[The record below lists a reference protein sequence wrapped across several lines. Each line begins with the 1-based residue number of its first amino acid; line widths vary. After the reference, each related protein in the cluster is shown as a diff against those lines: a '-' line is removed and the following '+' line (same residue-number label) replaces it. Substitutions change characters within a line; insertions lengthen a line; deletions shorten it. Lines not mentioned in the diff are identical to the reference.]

1 MAELLETYSKEPKE
15 RWVRD
20 EDKSKEQLLAEL
32 AALRKKLR
40 EPAGT
45 VDVGDHSDVG
55 DAGDADGAGDVG
67 DIGGVGDVG
76 DVGGASDRKRIA
88 DDLERRN
95 RQLEAMLHISE
106 SARLPGDFGLVF
118 NCIVDE
124 VGRATD
130 FEMVTLSTCDSTG
143 ENMLFL
149 ASIGIG
155 VDLGAHPFHVS
166 IDQTLCGTVVRTGC
180 KIIVPNVQESSEHY
194 NPKLEK
200 LGIKTFLCFPISIN
214 GSIWGALSLGRKSVS
229 PIEEPLVKWLV
240 NLTDQIGILIKG
252 KENERALRENEAL
265 LREVQKLANLG
276 HYVFDISKDSW
287 KSSETLDEILGLND
301 SFEYTYQGW
310 ESLLHPEDRNEMMG
324 YFRNV
329 VLRNRRPFNKEYR
342 IVRFSDRQVRH
353 VHGLGRLTLDEK
365 GRPIT
370 MVGTIQ
376 DITDRWEAEKTLAE
390 SDRKFRTLFENSG
403 EGILVADAETQ
414 KFLFANQTICQM
426 LGYSH
431 DEIIQMSVSDI
442 HPAPKVQSVLAGFE
456 AQIRGETMKALDT
469 PCLRKD
475 GSTFQADILTAL
487 VMLDNRKC
495 NVGFFT
501 DITERLK
508 LESDKLQMERR
519 LLHSQKLESLGLLAG
534 GIAHDF
540 NNLLMAVIGHANL
553 ARRRVDPASRG
564 IENLQQIE
572 VAAGKAADLARQLLA
587 YSGRG
592 KFVIETIDLSKV
604 VQEMQHL
611 LAVSVSKKADLRV
624 NLGSGLPAVDV
635 DPTQIRQII
644 MNLVINASEAIGE
657 KNGTVSLSTGSID
670 CDVKYLKNMW
680 SDDSLVPGE
689 YIFLEIGDTGCGMDK
704 NTQARIFDPFFTTK
718 VSGRGLGLAAVI
730 GIVRGHKG
738 FVKVYSEPGC
748 GSTFKVF
755 FPASSHSV
763 SANSNDA
770 GKSDWSGT
778 GRILLV
784 DDEESVR
791 DVGKALLQE
800 LGFEV
805 ETAVD
810 GFDALTRFKN
820 NPGVFKCVILD
831 LTMPRIDGE
840 ETFIELRKL
849 RADINVVISSGYN
862 GQNVMRKFSGKGKA
876 GFIQKPYNLS
886 DLRKVLREIFDAGN
900 L

>member
-1 MAELLETYSKEPKE
+1 M
-15 RWVRD
+15 
-20 EDKSKEQLLAEL
+20 
-32 AALRKKLR
+32 
-40 EPAGT
+40 
-45 VDVGDHSDVG
+45 
-55 DAGDADGAGDVG
+55 
-67 DIGGVGDVG
+67 
-76 DVGGASDRKRIA
+76 
-88 DDLERRN
+88 
-95 RQLEAMLHISE
+95 
-106 SARLPGDFGLVF
+106 
-118 NCIVDE
+118 
-124 VGRATD
+124 
-130 FEMVTLSTCDSTG
+130 
-143 ENMLFL
+143 
-149 ASIGIG
+149 
-155 VDLGAHPFHVS
+155 
-166 IDQTLCGTVVRTGC
+166 
-180 KIIVPNVQESSEHY
+180 
-194 NPKLEK
+194 
-200 LGIKTFLCFPISIN
+200 
-214 GSIWGALSLGRKSVS
+214 
-229 PIEEPLVKWLV
+229 
-240 NLTDQIGILIKG
+240 
-252 KENERALRENEAL
+252 RENEAL

-310 ESLLHPEDRNEMMG
+310 ESLLHPEDRNEMMS